1 MATYVIFQNV
11 VTDPEK
17 MTAYVPRAFELIT
30 ASGGEVIVFDE
41 DSTILEGEDSYPR
54 TIVIRF
60 KSRRDAEAWYHSP
73 AYHEILPLRLGATKG
88 NARIVD
94 DYDVAGA

>member
-11 VTDPEK
+11 VTDAEK
-17 MTAYVPRAFELIT
+17 MSEYIPRAFELIN
-30 ASGGEVIVFDE
+30 AAGGEVIVFDE
-41 DSTILEGEDSYPR
+41 DSTILDGDDIYPR

-60 KSRRDAEAWYHSP
+60 KSREDAAAWYQSP
-73 AYHEILPLRLGATKG
+73 EYRQILHLRLGATSG

-94 DYDVAGA
+94 DFDVTGT